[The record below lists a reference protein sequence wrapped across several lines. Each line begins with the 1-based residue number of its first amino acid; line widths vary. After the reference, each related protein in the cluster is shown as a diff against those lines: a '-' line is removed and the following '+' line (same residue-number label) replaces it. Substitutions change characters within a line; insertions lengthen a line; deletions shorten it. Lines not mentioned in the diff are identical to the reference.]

1 MAGHSRRAWRLGA
14 IFAVTM
20 MTGMGATALSPA
32 AANQAIPDQYPASL
46 LYSYPVEVI
55 PGVWSAIG
63 QTGPGTYENAGH
75 NNNLSFIV
83 TGEGKAP
90 ALREVLVGD
99 RDEQRYPSQLVAPT
113 DGQLTFLVDRA
124 AAAELPRTHEYI
136 TRIDHGA
143 DA

>member
-1 MAGHSRRAWRLGA
+1 MIPAWIDGTL
-14 IFAVTM
+14 T
-20 MTGMGATALSPA
+20 
-32 AANQAIPDQYPASL
+32 
-46 LYSYPVEVI
+46 PVEKLDAHRLTLTAHCINAAREVI
-55 PGVWSAIG
+55 
-63 QTGPGTYENAGH
+63 
-75 NNNLSFIV
+75 FIV

-124 AAAELPRTHEYI
+124 AAAELPRTHEHI